1 MTSIPSIDGYDSN
14 DREALSALFDG
25 ELDADAARF
34 ALKRLGHDA
43 QWRRACG
50 SWQLCG
56 DALRGQAA
64 GIAAPDFADR
74 VAAAIAAEAATAQA
88 VAPVSAPGNRRG
100 WIGGAA
106 LAASVAVAALFVVR
120 PFSNEAAP
128 DAAAPQTQVASADP
142 APAAP
147 QAPGQQAPD
156 QQAAG
161 LAAAVAVAEVP
172 RRIADRRNSRGQSQ
186 RAALRA
192 PRRQTQA
199 VAAVAA
205 VAAPAA
211 EVATANAGSASANP
225 FRPQHNET
233 ATRPWPRAVLPNY
246 PATGGFTA
254 SYGSSSASARS
265 FYPFEPATAE
275 AAPSAP
281 TTPSP
286 DAEGRMPQP

>member
-1 MTSIPSIDGYDSN
+1 MTSIPSIDGYDPN

-34 ALKRLGHDA
+34 ALKRLSHDA

-120 PFSNEAAP
+120 PFSNDAAP

-147 QAPGQQAPD
+147 QAPGQRTPD

-199 VAAVAA
+199 VAAA
-205 VAAPAA
+205 AAPAT

-225 FRPQHNET
+225 FRPQHSET
-233 ATRPWPRAVLPNY
+233 ASRPWPRAVLPNY

-265 FYPFEPATAE
+265 FYPFEPATTE
-275 AAPSAP
+275 GAATPPAP
-281 TTPSP
+281 TIPSP

>member
-1 MTSIPSIDGYDSN
+1 MTSIPSIDEYDPN

-34 ALKRLGHDA
+34 ALKRLSHDA

-88 VAPVSAPGNRRG
+88 VAPASAPGNRRG

-106 LAASVAVAALFVVR
+106 LAASVAVAALFVAR
-120 PFSNEAAP
+120 PFSNDAAP
-128 DAAAPQTQVASADP
+128 DAAAPQTQVASADQ

-147 QAPGQQAPD
+147 QAPGREAPD

-199 VAAVAA
+199 VAAG
-205 VAAPAA
+205 AAPAT
-211 EVATANAGSASANP
+211 EVASANTGSASANP
-225 FRPQHNET
+225 FRPQHSET
-233 ATRPWPRAVLPNY
+233 ASRPWPRAVLPNY

-265 FYPFEPATAE
+265 FYPFEPGTTE
-275 AAPSAP
+275 AATTPPAP